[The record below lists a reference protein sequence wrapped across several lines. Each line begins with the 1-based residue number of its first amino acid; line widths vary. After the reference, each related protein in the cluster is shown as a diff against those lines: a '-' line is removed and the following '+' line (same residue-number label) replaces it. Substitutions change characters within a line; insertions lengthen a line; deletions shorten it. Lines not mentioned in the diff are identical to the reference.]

1 MGVEQTIRSER
12 LVGEKQN
19 ACIGLSE
26 DCLEDWC
33 REHKKN
39 KDYSLVLL
47 VEENCDFYTDR
58 EGLVGN
64 NKKQEE

>member
-1 MGVEQTIRSER
+1 
-12 LVGEKQN
+12 
-19 ACIGLSE
+19 
-26 DCLEDWC
+26 LEDWC